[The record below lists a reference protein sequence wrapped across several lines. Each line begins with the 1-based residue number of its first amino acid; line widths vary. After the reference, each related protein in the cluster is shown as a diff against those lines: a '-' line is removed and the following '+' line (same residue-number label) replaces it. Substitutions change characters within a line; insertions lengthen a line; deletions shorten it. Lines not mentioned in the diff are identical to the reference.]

1 MRLKAMHP
9 RLVCW
14 KGSGRSIL
22 LRGGLLAAVFMTLV
36 LQAGTIVGS
45 KHDLS
50 VRTNPESSSVC
61 MYCHTPHNAN
71 DTLGTANV
79 PLWNRFVDQK
89 KVYTVFT
96 SASMSTVP
104 GSPSQSMSA
113 VCLGCHDGSVG
124 FATVH
129 QSYGSDK
136 MNLLNVHSGAQQGGR
151 CGACHPD
158 WTSNPD
164 TADYSTIRDALN
176 LGMNLSRMHPVSMSY
191 PTASQDSA
199 FNRPPDGAKGWSDVK
214 LYGGKVECGS
224 CHQPHDPSIAPFLR
238 RTADAGELCL
248 VCHIK

>member
-1 MRLKAMHP
+1 MQRKALP
-9 RLVCW
+9 LCAASQ
-14 KGSGRSIL
+14 KGIPGSVMGWA
-22 LRGGLLAAVFMTLV
+22 GGLAMLLV
-36 LQAGTIVGS
+36 TQPLPAGTIVGS

-50 VRTNPESSSVC
+50 VRANPESSSVC

-71 DTLGTANV
+71 NTLGTANV

-96 SASMSTVP
+96 SPTMSSVP

-136 MNLLNVHSGAQQGGR
+136 MHLLNVHAGAQAGGR

-164 TADYSTIRDALN
+164 TADYSTIRDAIN
-176 LGMNLSRMHPVSMSY
+176 LGTNLSRMHPVSMPY
-191 PTASQDSA
+191 PTTAQDPA

-214 LYGGKVECGS
+214 LYSGKVECGS
-224 CHQPHDPSIAPFLR
+224 CHQPHDPGITPFLR